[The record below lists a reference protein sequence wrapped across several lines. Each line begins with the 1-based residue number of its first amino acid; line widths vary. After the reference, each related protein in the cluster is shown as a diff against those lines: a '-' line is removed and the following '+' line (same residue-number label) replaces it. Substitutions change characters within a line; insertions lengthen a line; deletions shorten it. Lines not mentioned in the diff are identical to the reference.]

1 MGRVKFWGLVQGG
14 WLAASW
20 DTEGCQHL
28 GGATSAQSLGPSPGK
43 PRHPILSVYRFMS
56 FQASLPTSQP
66 SFQTATCLSSAFLAL
81 SLASHPHKRLRCT
94 PDQAVETQRSYMSS
108 PRSVTQLACQLR
120 GNLSASVP
128 GCSFSILSEKHTCQ
142 AIQEVCWNAHMFF
155 LAGTGVSVSNQGW

>member
-1 MGRVKFWGLVQGG
+1 
-14 WLAASW
+14 
-20 DTEGCQHL
+20 
-28 GGATSAQSLGPSPGK
+28 
-43 PRHPILSVYRFMS
+43 MS

-155 LAGTGVSVSNQGW
+155 LAGTGVSVSNQGWSEYRKQSSGCESVGPDSQIPSTDFRTDLLSSQLPESSRQKWIIWEGPLSFS